1 MGNNTSGI
9 LGFVF
14 ACLAVVFGWLPY
26 LGGIFWILG
35 AILSCVGLGNRKS
48 GWAWAGFI
56 ISFAWLIVYVVLGF
70 IFSSFVYF
78 TLWPYLIW

>member
-35 AILSCVGLGNRKS
+35 AILSCVGLGNRKT

-56 ISFAWLIVYVVLGF
+56 

>member
-1 MGNNTSGI
+1 MEFWAS
-9 LGFVF
+9 
-14 ACLAVVFGWLPY
+14 CLRAWQWFSDGY

-35 AILSCVGLGNRKS
+35 AILSCVGLGNRKT